1 MQQHLMQMQPMMAAY
16 ASPNQVTTDIIQQYL
31 DENKQ
36 LILAILDN
44 QNSGKTDECAE
55 NQAKLQRNLMYLA
68 AIADSQPQM
77 TTMAQYPSNAV
88 MQSDARYMQHQQ
100 APQMTPQSLL
110 AARSSMLYPQSP
122 MSALQQQQQLALH
135 SQLSMSSGT
144 SAGFNVFHGD
154 TNMGGNGTLGSGV
167 FPDFGRS
174 GGGALKQGMASEGR
188 TGNSGGQNGDGTE
201 PLYLKGSEAEGN

>member
-44 QNSGKTDECAE
+44 QNSGKQM
-55 NQAKLQRNLMYLA
+55 NAKLQRNLMYLA

-88 MQSDARYMQHQQ
+88 MQSGARYMQHQQ

-144 SAGFNVFHGD
+144 TTGFNVFHGD

-167 FPDFGRS
+167 FLTLGV
-174 GGGALKQGMASEGR
+174 AAVEL
-188 TGNSGGQNGDGTE
+188 
-201 PLYLKGSEAEGN
+201 